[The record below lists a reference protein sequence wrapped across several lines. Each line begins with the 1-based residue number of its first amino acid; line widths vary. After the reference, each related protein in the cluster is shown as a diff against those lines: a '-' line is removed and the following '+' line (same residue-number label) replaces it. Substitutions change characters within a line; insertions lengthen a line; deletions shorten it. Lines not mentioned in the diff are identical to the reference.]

1 MSNVY
6 ANFIYDFIIDLSYYI
21 NQDFAAV
28 FFKLTVMYLYDGQL
42 DRHELMN
49 KKHNDLVGC

>member
-21 NQDFAAV
+21 NQDFAAPILQINSHV
-28 FFKLTVMYLYDGQL
+28 SLRWPTWSTWID
-42 DRHELMN
+42 E
-49 KKHNDLVGC
+49 